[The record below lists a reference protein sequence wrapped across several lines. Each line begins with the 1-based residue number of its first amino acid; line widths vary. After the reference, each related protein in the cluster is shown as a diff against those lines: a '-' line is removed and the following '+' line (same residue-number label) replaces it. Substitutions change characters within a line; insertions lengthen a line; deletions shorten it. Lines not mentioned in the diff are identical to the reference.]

1 MRKRWYRRFLIMT
14 LVLVSVLG
22 TGLSIEDLQTE
33 YERKQVSTGSVS
45 NEMVIPGGMPIGIY
59 MKTDGVLVLG
69 IDSVK
74 GADGVAYA
82 PAENMVKAG
91 DYIIGINGETV
102 DSKKELVSQVEKLD
116 SEKVVLKI
124 RRNDEEINVKLVAV
138 SINKDEYKL
147 GIWIRDSVQGL
158 GTVTY
163 ITTTNEFGA
172 LGHGIHDMDID
183 ELLEIGEGRV
193 YNTEIL

>member
-124 RRNDEEINVKLVAV
+124 RRNDEEINV
-138 SINKDEYKL
+138 
-147 GIWIRDSVQGL
+147 
-158 GTVTY
+158 
-163 ITTTNEFGA
+163 
-172 LGHGIHDMDID
+172 
-183 ELLEIGEGRV
+183 
-193 YNTEIL
+193 

>member
-14 LVLVSVLG
+14 LILVSVLG

-33 YERKQVSTGSVS
+33 YERKQVSTGSIS
-45 NEMVIPGGMPIGIY
+45 NEVVIPGGMPIGIY

-69 IDSVK
+69 TDSVK
-74 GADGVAYA
+74 GADGVAYT

-102 DSKKELVSQVEKLD
+102 DSKKELVSQVGKLD

-124 RRNDEEINVKLVAV
+124 RRNDEEI
-138 SINKDEYKL
+138 
-147 GIWIRDSVQGL
+147 
-158 GTVTY
+158 
-163 ITTTNEFGA
+163 
-172 LGHGIHDMDID
+172 
-183 ELLEIGEGRV
+183 
-193 YNTEIL
+193 